1 MKKYLKL
8 IPALCLSFCDVA
20 NAAIDTGEVL
30 YAERPGALWNTSESP
45 VFRFRS
51 GMEAKAEYI
60 VTDYWGRLL
69 RLDTLHRKQVFDLHH
84 CRAVIT
90 V

>member
-30 YAERPGALWNTSESP
+30 YAERFGIHLKVRFSGSVPAWKPRRNTLSP
-45 VFRFRS
+45 TT
-51 GMEAKAEYI
+51 G
-60 VTDYWGRLL
+60 GRLL

>member
-30 YAERPGALWNTSESP
+30 YAERPGGAL
-45 VFRFRS
+45 
-51 GMEAKAEYI
+51 EYI
-60 VTDYWGRLL
+60 
-69 RLDTLHRKQVFDLHH
+69 
-84 CRAVIT
+84 
-90 V
+90 